1 MWIKSENE
9 SLQAVIEAGVE
20 VSYPEKESFQK
31 ATLSMYD
38 SFREDP
44 EIAEL
49 IDRIRNEKN

>member
-1 MWIKSENE
+1 
-9 SLQAVIEAGVE
+9 VE